1 MPDWKSMYIHLFRE
15 TERAI
20 DILTSA
26 QRKCEDMY
34 INAPEPKIRLF
45 PQSGAP
51 EEDGKKIPGL
61 DKPSPEGYNEDNF

>member
-1 MPDWKSMYIHLFRE
+1 MPDWRSMYIHLFRE

-20 DILTSA
+20 DILTNA

-51 EEDGKKIPGL
+51 EEEVKKIPGL
-61 DKPSPEGYNEDNF
+61 DKTSPEGYNEDNF